1 MEKLLDKINTS
12 ICKSKILAAS
22 NYCLHNQ
29 LKFQN
34 SIELG
39 LIKFIIQ
46 LRAQMFKHG
55 DSWKR
60 QKLNGC
66 FFKKFYSKIWVGF

>member
-12 ICKSKILAAS
+12 ICKSKILVAS

-46 LRAQMFKHG
+46 LRVQMFKHG
-55 DSWKR
+55 DS
-60 QKLNGC
+60 
-66 FFKKFYSKIWVGF
+66 

>member
-1 MEKLLDKINTS
+1 MEKLLNKTNTS

-46 LRAQMFKHG
+46 LRV
-55 DSWKR
+55 D
-60 QKLNGC
+60 
-66 FFKKFYSKIWVGF
+66 V